1 MANVYIQNLEDIQD
15 VSHLSSDDELLITQ
29 HLNNQY
35 LTKNVSLEKIQKY
48 ISNITES
55 LLDTKFDG
63 KYTQFG
69 HEHNISNIIDFK
81 EQNYTMSQIADLS
94 NQVHYIQ
101 DIVDFNTHR
110 HLLSDITDLSNQTHT
125 MSQITDLSNQ
135 VHKISDISDFYTH
148 THELS
153 QINGFENGTISQ
165 VSSLIYTKY
174 YECTSQDNINIELSN
189 NTVTK
194 ITVNSS
200 SLRLVFENNNVLKNS
215 LIVVENNSGHSVPLA
230 FGGYSFVSDQED
242 ALKLIPNNL
251 SCLFEFREIQPNKF
265 FVHKYIINGVES
277 TDLEKIY
284 VTSPY
289 IYDIYGNQITEYPLK
304 STEYPKGSAHT
315 WTFLNPPYSNNDYV
329 FYAWY
334 TNGNFY
340 KVGDELKFN
349 DSIEISALYNTIKRI
364 SFIDIDN
371 SILSYY
377 DVLSSLDDVTIKGWD
392 NKEYD
397 AINYPEIPGHYIYS
411 WDKSIPK
418 LTTLSGNVN
427 IKIIK
432 KDEIKVDP
440 TDQEIDKFFKDGKEV
455 NSDDVI
461 LFSLSSVYDEDKS
474 LLSAN
479 LLVVNENITTDDN
492 NTYISII

>member
-1 MANVYIQNLEDIQD
+1 M
-15 VSHLSSDDELLITQ
+15 
-29 HLNNQY
+29 
-35 LTKNVSLEKIQKY
+35 
-48 ISNITES
+48 
-55 LLDTKFDG
+55 
-63 KYTQFG
+63 
-69 HEHNISNIIDFK
+69 
-81 EQNYTMSQIADLS
+81 
-94 NQVHYIQ
+94 
-101 DIVDFNTHR
+101 
-110 HLLSDITDLSNQTHT
+110 
-125 MSQITDLSNQ
+125 
-135 VHKISDISDFYTH
+135 
-148 THELS
+148 
-153 QINGFENGTISQ
+153 
-165 VSSLIYTKY
+165 
-174 YECTSQDNINIELSN
+174 
-189 NTVTK
+189 
-194 ITVNSS
+194 
-200 SLRLVFENNNVLKNS
+200 
-215 LIVVENNSGHSVPLA
+215 VVENNSGRSVPLL
-230 FGGYSFVSDQED
+230 FGSYSFVSDQED
-242 ALKLIPNNL
+242 TLKLIPNNL
-251 SCLFEFREIQPNKF
+251 SCLFEFREIQPKKF
-265 FVHKYIINGVES
+265 FVHKYIINGVKS

-304 STEYPKGSAHT
+304 SSEYPKGSTHT
-315 WTFLNPPYSNNDYV
+315 WSFLNPPYSNNDYV

-334 TNGNFY
+334 ANGNFY

-349 DSIEISALYNTIKRI
+349 NSIEISALYNTIKRI

-397 AINYPEIPGHYIYS
+397 AINYPEIHGHYIYS

-418 LTTLSGNVN
+418 LNTLSGDVN

-440 TDQEIDKFFKDGKEV
+440 IDQDIDKFFKDGKEV

-461 LFSLSSVYDEDKS
+461 LFSLSSVYDEVKS